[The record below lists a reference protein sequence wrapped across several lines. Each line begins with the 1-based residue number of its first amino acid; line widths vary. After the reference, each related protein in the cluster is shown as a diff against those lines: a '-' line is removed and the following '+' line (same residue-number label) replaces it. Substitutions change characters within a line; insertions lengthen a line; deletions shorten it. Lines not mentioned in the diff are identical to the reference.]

1 MNLSNRVRFI
11 IAPTPRAPLIRRNEH
26 GRQQQLVGNLSAGI
40 SRWNCINLSSRN
52 GALSFFRYRAGSI
65 SRGGP
70 RCFHASLHYFH
81 IISHPE
87 KLQKESHMAEYHQ
100 RDRERETRGAAN
112 GNGCYFHAT
121 FDFPLRVTGISLFIF
136 RLLNYI
142 PINKLPA
149 HLGSL
154 IYHSIDFTERTT
166 PSS

>member
-1 MNLSNRVRFI
+1 MELYQSVIAKRRALLFPLSRRVNLPWRTS
-11 IAPTPRAPLIRRNEH
+11 L
-26 GRQQQLVGNLSAGI
+26 L
-40 SRWNCINLSSRN
+40 
-52 GALSFFRYRAGSI
+52 
-65 SRGGP
+65 
-70 RCFHASLHYFH
+70 HASLHYFH

-100 RDRERETRGAAN
+100 RDRERKTRGAAN

-154 IYHSIDFTERTT
+154 IYHSIDFAERTT
-166 PSS
+166 PSSSILWKRRRTNFFFFSSLLKRLEEKDLISFEGWN